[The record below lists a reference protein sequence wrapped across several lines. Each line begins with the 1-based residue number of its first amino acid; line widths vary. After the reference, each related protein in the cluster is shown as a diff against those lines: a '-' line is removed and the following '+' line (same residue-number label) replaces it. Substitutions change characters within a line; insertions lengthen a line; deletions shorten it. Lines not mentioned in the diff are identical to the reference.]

1 MAADAWE
8 STWNFDK
15 EDRDREHLL
24 VLGGERTFAQLC
36 EQAPRADEAGPGW
49 DERDPTRFGRWARRL
64 WDGLL
69 RREEVR
75 EA

>member
-36 EQAPRADEAGPGW
+36 EQAPRADESGPGW